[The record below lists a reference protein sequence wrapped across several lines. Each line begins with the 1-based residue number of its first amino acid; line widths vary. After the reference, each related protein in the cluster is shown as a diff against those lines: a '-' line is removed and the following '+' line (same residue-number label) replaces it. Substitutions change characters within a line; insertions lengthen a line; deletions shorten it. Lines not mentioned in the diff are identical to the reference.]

1 MQMAD
6 LLNNR
11 SKLQETY
18 KSTFM
23 KAKYILFTIACAI
36 SVSASAVEYGQY
48 QPVYQT
54 SNVRMTTI
62 GSYGSGMSSGTSY
75 SSSFPSTSSMSA
87 SGSAYAPSVSMPF
100 ARTRRSASVGGFM
113 SADDNL
119 ARALQPT
126 PSSSQSS
133 YKGIGRRRAPGAE
146 GVEGQT
152 TYDDGKWWY
161 NDGEEWIEILD
172 KPAGAGEWWYN
183 GTEWVNMGNQD
194 DPNTPVG
201 SIPWLLM
208 ALLVGVYA
216 YRHKKEVI

>member
-11 SKLQETY
+11 CKLQETY

-36 SVSASAVEYGQY
+36 SVCASAVEYGQY

-62 GSYGSGMSSGTSY
+62 GSYGSGMSSGISY
-75 SSSFPSTSSMSA
+75 SSGFPSTSSMSA

-100 ARTRRSASVGGFM
+100 ARTRRSVSIGFM

-119 ARALQPT
+119 ARSLQPN
-126 PSSSQSS
+126 PPYGSRN
-133 YKGIGRRRAPGAE
+133 KARRINHTDGDGNDFGE
-146 GVEGQT
+146 VS
-152 TYDDGKWWY
+152 DDGWIW
-161 NDGEEWIEILD
+161 DGEEWTLAI
-172 KPAGAGEWWYN
+172 GAKKIGPDGYTYEWDGSTWKKIGY
-183 GTEWVNMGNQD
+183 QD

-208 ALLVGVYA
+208 VLLVGAYA